1 MRSTIRANADLY
13 AGIQKNKP
21 GFAKMDNNVKN
32 RKHLITVACF
42 VLLVI
47 VTGIGCFFLGEHYE
61 AAKDRKEQELN
72 ILLNRSELE
81 RLGDI
86 KGTIYVTGHKSPDTD
101 TVCSSIA
108 YAELLRKMGYD
119 AVPVV
124 LGGINKET
132 EYVLKAAGAETPA
145 LLDNASGLNFILV
158 DHSDYSQSAD
168 GMDQANIISIIDHH
182 GDGSVETGNQLI
194 YDARPLG
201 STATI
206 IWIRYRNYGIEIDK
220 QTAFLMAGAI
230 LSDTKNFES
239 NTTTSADREAVKSL
253 CDLAGIADKDALYR
267 EMYMQAISYEGM
279 TDEEIFYSDY
289 KEYETNG
296 KKYSISCIN
305 VYDEDDAKDMT
316 GRMKKFLKSTPDE
329 KGMDMAFVQIYILH
343 DGISINYIMPSD
355 DAAADVMRRAFPDA
369 DFDGTSFILSPG
381 ISRKQVLVPA
391 ITDVLEG

>member
-1 MRSTIRANADLY
+1 
-13 AGIQKNKP
+13 
-21 GFAKMDNNVKN
+21 MDNNVKN

-239 NTTTSADREAVKSL
+239 R
-253 CDLAGIADKDALYR
+253 
-267 EMYMQAISYEGM
+267 
-279 TDEEIFYSDY
+279 
-289 KEYETNG
+289 
-296 KKYSISCIN
+296 
-305 VYDEDDAKDMT
+305 
-316 GRMKKFLKSTPDE
+316 P
-329 KGMDMAFVQIYILH
+329 
-343 DGISINYIMPSD
+343 
-355 DAAADVMRRAFPDA
+355 
-369 DFDGTSFILSPG
+369 
-381 ISRKQVLVPA
+381 
-391 ITDVLEG
+391 

>member
-1 MRSTIRANADLY
+1 MEKKTEHRN
-13 AGIQKNKP
+13 
-21 GFAKMDNNVKN
+21 
-32 RKHLITVACF
+32 HLTAMVCV
-42 VLLVI
+42 VLLVL
-47 VTGIGCFFLGEHYE
+47 VTGIGCFFLGKQYE
-61 AAKDRKEQELN
+61 AIQNRKEQDLN
-72 ILLNRSELE
+72 ILLNRSDLE
-81 RLGDI
+81 GLGEID
-86 KGTIYVTGHKSPDTD
+86 GTIYVTGHKSPDTD

-108 YAELLRKMGYD
+108 YAALLQKMGYD

-132 EYVLKAAGAETPA
+132 EYVLKAAGVETPV
-145 LLDNASGLNFILV
+145 LLDNASGLNFVLV
-158 DHSDYSQSAD
+158 DHGDYAQSAD

-182 GDGSVETGNQLI
+182 GEGSVETGNQLI

-206 IWIRYRNYGIEIDK
+206 IWIRYRNYGIELDK
-220 QTAFLMAGAI
+220 QTAFLMVGAI

-239 NTTTSADREAVKSL
+239 KTTTTADREAVKAL
-253 CDLAGIADKDALYR
+253 CDLAEISDKDALYS
-267 EMYMQAISYEGM
+267 EMYKQAISYEGM

-305 VYDEDDAKDMT
+305 VYGEDDAKDMT
-316 GRMKKFLKSTPDE
+316 ERMKKYVQANLSA

-343 DGISINYIMPSD
+343 DGISMNYILPSD
-355 DAAADVMRRAFPDA
+355 DTAAEVLRSAFPDA
-369 DFDGTSFILSPG
+369 AFDGNSFILSPG